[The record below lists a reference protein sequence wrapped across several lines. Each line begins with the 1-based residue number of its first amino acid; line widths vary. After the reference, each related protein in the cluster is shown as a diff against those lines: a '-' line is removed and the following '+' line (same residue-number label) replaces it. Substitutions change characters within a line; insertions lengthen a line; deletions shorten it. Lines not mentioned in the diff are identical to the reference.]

1 MTKPASMPESARV
14 LIVDDHSIVRFGL
27 RQVLKQDTR
36 FSVCGEAATPMEAK
50 RLTETCRP
58 DLVLFDLTLGGR
70 DGLGL
75 LSELHDR
82 RPAMRILVY
91 SAQPE
96 LIYAPRAFRAGA
108 FGYLMKDAGVD
119 EVPEAL
125 ATLLRGDRYAS
136 DAVQRA
142 MFQNVTGGRP
152 QPSAELD
159 GLSDRELQVLRLMG
173 TGLGTAEISAALSL
187 SVKTIGTYRE
197 RLKLKLGADNALQLE
212 RRAADFI
219 RTGSI

>member
-1 MTKPASMPESARV
+1 MPEVARV

-27 RQVLKQDTR
+27 RQVLEQEPR
-36 FSVCGEAATPMEAK
+36 YAVCGEASTPAEA
-50 RLTETCRP
+50 RRQVETCRP
-58 DLVLFDLTLGGR
+58 DLAIFDLTLGGR

-75 LSELHDR
+75 LRDLHGVQ
-82 RPAMRILVY
+82 PTLRILVY

-96 LIYAPRAFRAGA
+96 LVYAPRAFDAGA
-108 FGYLMKDAGVD
+108 CGYLMKDAGV
-119 EVPEAL
+119 EKVPEAL
-125 ATLLRGDRYAS
+125 AVLQRGERYAS

-142 MFQNVTGGRP
+142 MFQSAAAGRAP
-152 QPSAELD
+152 FPAVLD
-159 GLSDRELQVLRLMG
+159 SLSDRELQVLRLLG
-173 TGLGTAEISAALSL
+173 TGLGTAEIAAALSL
-187 SVKTIGTYRE
+187 SMKTVGTYRE

>member
-1 MTKPASMPESARV
+1 MREPARV

-27 RQVLKQDTR
+27 RQVLEQESH
-36 FSVCGEAATPMEAK
+36 FSVCGEAATPVEAK
-50 RLTETCRP
+50 QLAGTCQP

-75 LSELHDR
+75 LRELHEL

-96 LIYAPRAFRAGA
+96 LVYAPRAFQAGA
-108 FGYLMKDAGVD
+108 FGYLMKDAGID
-119 EVPEAL
+119 KVPEAL
-125 ATLLRGDRYAS
+125 AALLRGERYAS
-136 DAVQRA
+136 DAVRRA

-152 QPSAELD
+152 LPSAELD
-159 GLSDRELQVLRLMG
+159 ALSDRELQVLRLLG

-187 SVKTIGTYRE
+187 SIKTIGTYRE
-197 RLKLKLGADNALQLE
+197 RLKLKLGAGNASQLE
-212 RRAADFI
+212 RRAAEFI
-219 RTGSI
+219 RTGRI